1 MLFLDIVVCFG
12 GRVGEGSLKKKR
24 PASRTTKWTYPE
36 EVVTE
41 LTNLM
46 GYKISVPRR
55 REKAKW
61 NDKNRT
67 GKLTLSQNS

>member
-1 MLFLDIVVCFG
+1 MLSSYMIGCIFGFG
-12 GRVGEGSLKKKR
+12 GGRGGEGGVKEQKR

-46 GYKISVPRR
+46 GYKISPGGERKQSGMTR
-55 REKAKW
+55 IEQE
-61 NDKNRT
+61 N
-67 GKLTLSQNS
+67 

>member
-1 MLFLDIVVCFG
+1 MQVKYLLFLDIVVCFG
-12 GRVGEGSLKKKR
+12 GRVGEGALKNKR

-46 GYKISVPRR
+46 GYKISPGGERKQSGMTR
-55 REKAKW
+55 IEQE
-61 NDKNRT
+61 N
-67 GKLTLSQNS
+67 

>member
-1 MLFLDIVVCFG
+1 MQVKYLLFLDIVVCFG

-46 GYKISVPRR
+46 EYKISPGGGRKQIGMTR
-55 REKAKW
+55 IEQE
-61 NDKNRT
+61 N
-67 GKLTLSQNS
+67 

>member
-1 MLFLDIVVCFG
+1 MQVKYLLFLYFVVCLG

-46 GYKISVPRR
+46 GYKISPGGERKQSGMTR
-55 REKAKW
+55 IEQE
-61 NDKNRT
+61 N
-67 GKLTLSQNS
+67 